1 MLSCD
6 TVLSFSFEAC
16 PPLRRLSV
24 LALVLVS
31 LGFTACASAPAPDL
45 ISRIDDSIAAW
56 PTRDGALGIQLGEDL
71 SRAFVG
77 APDDFFFAMAAAP
90 AVFDSWL
97 AELPL
102 HTLTVFD
109 PSQATS
115 ARHLLDRMR
124 SRAARYST
132 HSRYGNMASRISAAL
147 AAAQLTFV
155 D

>member
-1 MLSCD
+1 MLCSS
-6 TVLSFSFEAC
+6 LAIG

-24 LALVLVS
+24 LGLVLGS
-31 LGFTACASAPAPDL
+31 FGLMACASAPPPDL
-45 ISRIDDSIAAW
+45 ISRIDHSIAVW
-56 PTRDGALGIQLGEDL
+56 PTRDGALALQLGEDL
-71 SRAFVG
+71 SRAFVA

-102 HTLTVFD
+102 HTLTVFE

-124 SRAARYST
+124 SRA
-132 HSRYGNMASRISAAL
+132 
-147 AAAQLTFV
+147 
-155 D
+155 